1 MRRLFFLALLAVSGA
16 VAPDVSTASGPVA
29 PQWPLTLRE
38 GLPAALPGWAAAP
51 TDPLPDEQ
59 ENAMGRYTEVGRFF
73 QKIESATSTKQFRI
87 AVQDYGSGH
96 DLLPAIRK
104 AVKEAA
110 ATGVETRELDLAGH
124 PAFVVTDRSGG
135 KPTTIVT
142 VVVSGGRLV
151 LGAGANVA
159 GDEAVKLV
167 RAVDF
172 TRVVSAR

>member
-1 MRRLFFLALLAVSGA
+1 MRRILFIAAVALLVPFRGVSSPLGGA
-16 VAPDVSTASGPVA
+16 PR
-29 PQWPLTLRE
+29 WPLTLRE
-38 GLPAALPGWAAAP
+38 GLPTALPGWAAAP
-51 TDPLPDEQ
+51 TDPLPDEE

-73 QKIESATSTKQFRI
+73 QRIESATSTKQFRI
-87 AVQDYGSGH
+87 AVQDYGMGR

-104 AVKEAA
+104 AVQEAA
-110 ATGVETRELDLAGH
+110 ATGVETRELDIGGYR
-124 PAFVVTDRSGG
+124 AFVVTARADG

-151 LGAGANVA
+151 LGQGANVT

-172 TRVVSAR
+172 RRVASAK